1 MPGKTG
7 RQLRPRARDL
17 FGQVPVT
24 HRDID
29 LWLLHVHQV
38 HPESPRAAY
47 FVRGWNVP
55 EKVRQAKLAG
65 TFEHLTCPA
74 A

>member
-1 MPGKTG
+1 MPSKTG
-7 RQLRPRARDL
+7 RELRPRALDL

-24 HRDID
+24 KNDIN
-29 LWLLHVHQV
+29 LWLIHVHQV
-38 HPESPRAAY
+38 HPDSPRAAY

-65 TFEHLTCPA
+65 RFEHLTTP
-74 A
+74 